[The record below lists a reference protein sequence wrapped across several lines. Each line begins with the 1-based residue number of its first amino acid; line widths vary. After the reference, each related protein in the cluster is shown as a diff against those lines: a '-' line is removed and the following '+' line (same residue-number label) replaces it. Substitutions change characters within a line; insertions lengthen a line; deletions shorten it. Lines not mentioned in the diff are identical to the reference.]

1 MELQLTTWWDN
12 LVMLGLLKDMT
23 NPKCLK
29 KIKTNMKVI
38 AIFDFHHW
46 QLNMCVLIAEKG
58 QYEKKPDDWPDNVM
72 YKPIFLS
79 KDKETGKMVFRTDA
93 LCVVWLQKMKL

>member
-1 MELQLTTWWDN
+1 
-12 LVMLGLLKDMT
+12 
-23 NPKCLK
+23 
-29 KIKTNMKVI
+29 
-38 AIFDFHHW
+38 
-46 QLNMCVLIAEKG
+46 MCVLIAEKG